1 MIILDSRLLPLS
13 TNPKS
18 PSPPRS
24 AAIKLSTVTHFKE
37 RRLPE
42 PQWLITSSSLL
53 SLETHFKERTRDLLL
68 SGQVALDTMGS

>member
-37 RRLPE
+37 R
-42 PQWLITSSSLL
+42 
-53 SLETHFKERTRDLLL
+53 TRDLLL